1 VERRMERRNWTTGG
15 LPALTDAATPT
26 DPALPDPPDPSAAV
40 SSYRHRL
47 TDPSR
52 WEVTRRERWRMR
64 ARAGAAVASRGR
76 FL

>member
-1 VERRMERRNWTTGG
+1 MIDA
-15 LPALTDAATPT
+15 PPDPPDALL
-26 DPALPDPPDPSAAV
+26 DPSDPPPDPSAAA

-47 TDPSR
+47 IDPSR